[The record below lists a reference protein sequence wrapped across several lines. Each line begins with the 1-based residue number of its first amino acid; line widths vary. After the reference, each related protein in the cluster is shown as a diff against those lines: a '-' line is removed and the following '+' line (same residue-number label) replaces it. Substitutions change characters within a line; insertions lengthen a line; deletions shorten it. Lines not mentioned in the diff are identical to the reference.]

1 MDQPNAGDVT
11 QLLLAWRDGDASA
24 LDRVMPLV
32 YDELRIIASRQLGR
46 ESGGQTLQTTA
57 LVHEAY
63 LRLVGNDVNWNGR
76 AHFLAVAARAMRR
89 ILVDQARA
97 RHRVKRGG
105 EEAPITLD
113 ENRAG
118 ASEPDEMLIA
128 LHEALERLL
137 TLDERKARIIE
148 LHHFGGLNY
157 DEVGEVLHISSATVH
172 RELRLA
178 RAWLHQELRAEA

>member
-11 QLLLAWRDGDASA
+11 QLLLAWRDGDATA

-89 ILVDQARA
+89 ILVDQART

-105 EEAPITLD
+105 EEAPIT
-113 ENRAG
+113 A
-118 ASEPDEMLIA
+118 
-128 LHEALERLL
+128 
-137 TLDERKARIIE
+137 
-148 LHHFGGLNY
+148 
-157 DEVGEVLHISSATVH
+157 
-172 RELRLA
+172 
-178 RAWLHQELRAEA
+178 